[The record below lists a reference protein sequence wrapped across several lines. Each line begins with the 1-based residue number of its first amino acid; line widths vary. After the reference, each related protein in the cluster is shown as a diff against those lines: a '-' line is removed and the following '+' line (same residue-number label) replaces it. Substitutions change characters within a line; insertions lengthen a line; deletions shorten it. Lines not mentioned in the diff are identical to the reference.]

1 MTEPPSEVLADL
13 SPGQAEA
20 VWAIYRWY
28 HEQPAQEFFLAGEAG
43 TGKTTIAAR
52 LVRGMGLRTAVA
64 AYTGK
69 AASVLRKK
77 GLWQAGTIHS
87 LIYTREPGTEPPR
100 WVRNP
105 ESALADA
112 RLLALDECFV
122 KSSMLDTAIGR
133 IMISCVRPGDLILN
147 ANGTDRV
154 VAVSRKRAKTVAQ
167 VNTGGSSF
175 ACSEDH
181 LFFTCRGLVS
191 ARDLRL
197 GDRLAPTRTAMRLL
211 RESFYTSQLDWTTLQ
226 RELRRAMEP
235 QVSRDSCQDV
245 HRRTRDE
252 GNRGSSPVVIQ
263 PRGRES
269 PTVAEERCVEA
280 GNATRSSRED
290 SSFHESAWSLSTD
303 TDWWKRQ
310 DDAHRAES
318 ALGSPWS
325 DRLADRVRSF
335 DKTTSSRFA
344 NLLQDRHR
352 ELSDEDRDRGR
363 RPLALLERSAR
374 TRHEED
380 RFLDW
385 PRVESVEVLESG
397 DPRLDHERDADGELY
412 LYDLQAERHHSFS
425 VEGVLVHNCSMCDY
439 SIAEDLRAYG
449 RKILVLGDLEQLPPI
464 QGQGAF
470 TARPPDYTLT
480 EVHRQAAESPV
491 LRLAGAARRG
501 TRLEDTLAE
510 GDDRARIIRLG
521 RRELLEAAERGA
533 QVICGV
539 HRSRWGATKII
550 REHFGFRSGFPE
562 SGDRVICRRN
572 DRELGIYNGMLGTV
586 LEVYDADNWRVN
598 FRVRMDDTGEELDV
612 WSDATLFREH
622 TEGKLKPPLY
632 QREVQ
637 LFDFGFVITCHSA
650 QGSEW
655 DEVVIIDDSQRF
667 GDEARR
673 WLYTAITRAA
683 ERVTLLRRGE

>member
-1 MTEPPSEVLADL
+1 MTEPPSEVLVGL
-13 SPGQAEA
+13 SAGQAEA

-28 HEQPAQEFFLAGEAG
+28 YEQPAQEFFLAGEAG

-105 ESALADA
+105 ESALTDA
-112 RLLALDECFV
+112 RLLALDE
-122 KSSMLDTAIGR
+122 
-133 IMISCVRPGDLILN
+133 
-147 ANGTDRV
+147 
-154 VAVSRKRAKTVAQ
+154 
-167 VNTGGSSF
+167 
-175 ACSEDH
+175 
-181 LFFTCRGLVS
+181 
-191 ARDLRL
+191 
-197 GDRLAPTRTAMRLL
+197 
-211 RESFYTSQLDWTTLQ
+211 
-226 RELRRAMEP
+226 
-235 QVSRDSCQDV
+235 
-245 HRRTRDE
+245 
-252 GNRGSSPVVIQ
+252 
-263 PRGRES
+263 
-269 PTVAEERCVEA
+269 
-280 GNATRSSRED
+280 
-290 SSFHESAWSLSTD
+290 
-303 TDWWKRQ
+303 
-310 DDAHRAES
+310 
-318 ALGSPWS
+318 
-325 DRLADRVRSF
+325 
-335 DKTTSSRFA
+335 
-344 NLLQDRHR
+344 
-352 ELSDEDRDRGR
+352 
-363 RPLALLERSAR
+363 
-374 TRHEED
+374 
-380 RFLDW
+380 
-385 PRVESVEVLESG
+385 
-397 DPRLDHERDADGELY
+397 
-412 LYDLQAERHHSFS
+412 
-425 VEGVLVHNCSMCDY
+425 CSMCDY

-501 TRLEDTLAE
+501 FRLEDALVE

-539 HRSRWGATKII
+539 HRSRWGATKLI
-550 REHFGFRSGFPE
+550 REHLGFKSGFPE